1 MRSCTTYS
9 ALSSVEAK
17 KRPDYFQRRKVGS
30 IRDNPKLLKIREQF
44 EKASLED
51 LPQNQSIPKEVA
63 SAPNSFSLSRSTI
76 VLDELLKAND
86 KFGSKTETFL
96 KSKWGATQN
105 RRCSEGDIKDR
116 KSFSVVSYENS
127 PCSTPSEYK
136 SFSTSIS
143 KVDTLGST
151 STDVIEKDVFGDQ
164 KYNPQTS
171 SSESGIHTNS
181 SASEEDNAS
190 IHLKLVRSPN
200 VNDDANKFF
209 SNPNEK
215 TPPIPRRGISPA
227 VQNSFIHSN
236 LNRSRKSHP
245 PASTVVDKSC
255 VQKAIQ
261 MYEGMSSTELKKN
274 KVGKSSLKRDDSTS
288 SRKSFI
294 HRRHSRRNSMRKSK
308 QIGEKEDSSV
318 RSPTKRKDSSPKNDS
333 GVGFAH
339 TDDRTE
345 SIYQTLTNTVN
356 ISPGL
361 FDPYDRLNRLHDS
374 VNRIHKGQPSN
385 CAACKAI
392 PSSVLQ
398 YQKNEA
404 SFMQVKCN
412 ELAPHH
418 HPPCICFACQHS
430 IFSCCQSSTV
440 PTPDKTTDS
449 NIYYNEDGLYYN
461 LCCLNSPNRE
471 GWRQSRRRPVC
482 EQNGR
487 LCIVNCDME
496 KCSSRC
502 ASAKE
507 TEEFYENLSDC
518 QSTSTEIP
526 EQKIS
531 PKHGSGK

>member
-17 KRPDYFQRRKVGS
+17 KRHDYFQRRKVGS
-30 IRDNPKLLKIREQF
+30 IRDNPKLLKIRQQF

-51 LPQNQSIPKEVA
+51 SPQNQSIPKEAV

-76 VLDELLKAND
+76 VLDELLKVNA
-86 KFGSKTETFL
+86 KFDSKTDTFL
-96 KSKWGATQN
+96 RSKWGTSQN
-105 RRCSEGDIKDR
+105 RRSSEGDVKDR
-116 KSFSVVSYENS
+116 KLFSLVSYENS
-127 PCSTPSEYK
+127 PCSTPSDYK
-136 SFSTSIS
+136 SFTASSS
-143 KVDTLGST
+143 KVDNLDSP
-151 STDVIEKDVFGDQ
+151 STDVIQKDSFDR

-181 SASEEDNAS
+181 SASEEDNS
-190 IHLKLVRSPN
+190 SVHLKISKSPEE
-200 VNDDANKFF
+200 NDDANKFF
-209 SNPNEK
+209 CNANEK

-245 PASTVVDKSC
+245 PASKVGDKSS

-261 MYEGMSSTELKKN
+261 MYEGMSSPELKKN
-274 KVGKSSLKRDDSTS
+274 KAGKSLLKRDDSTS
-288 SRKSFI
+288 SRRSSI
-294 HRRHSRRNSMRKSK
+294 HRKHSRRNSMRKSK
-308 QIGEKEDSSV
+308 HFGDKEDSSV
-318 RSPTKRKDSSPKNDS
+318 RSPTKRKDTSLKDDS
-333 GVGFAH
+333 GVGFND

-398 YQKNEA
+398 YRRNEA

-430 IFSCCQSSTV
+430 IFSCCESSTV
-440 PTPDKTTDS
+440 PTPDKTDEG

-471 GWRQSRRRPVC
+471 SWRQSRRRPVC

-496 KCSSRC
+496 KCSSMC
-502 ASAKE
+502 ASAKVA
-507 TEEFYENLSDC
+507 EEFYENLSDY
-518 QSTSTEIP
+518 QSTATEIP